1 MRRQIFLLTLFLSL
15 LRHTILYLCSQVKNQ
30 KKKGFTISVVRTR
43 LCGREVSKD
52 D

>member
-1 MRRQIFLLTLFLSL
+1 
-15 LRHTILYLCSQVKNQ
+15 
-30 KKKGFTISVVRTR
+30 VRTR